1 VKSIWQLLLKLLPY
15 LSLRGR
21 IVLLCSGVT
30 QIALTGLDAVAL
42 LILASVFRFTND
54 QNAAGI
60 AINAT
65 ASSIILI
72 IGLFVIRSVLS
83 SVVSWIT
90 ITQLT
95 KEEAQISVAEFSKL
109 LRSEQPTAGNLETQ
123 FQNNVDRAPE
133 ALLKIISSIAL
144 VVSETVT
151 ALVLLGIFLKVDSLT
166 AVLAVLYFTTVVTV
180 QHRFL
185 ADKIRNQGYKF
196 VGVRNELY
204 RILNDAAN
212 LRKILLCIPTSS
224 LSSYLREYRSS
235 LARIR
240 GRIQFLQTV
249 PRYLLELTL
258 ALGIALIGG
267 VRYLTSGP
275 TQALAAIVLFAG
287 VSFRILPSVN
297 QIQTL
302 ILLVLGNLPT
312 AELLLSE
319 NHKAPAPK
327 RDTLP
332 SPESAF
338 DLIEVGFQYLNS
350 NDDGLLNINLSL
362 KKGKQ
367 YALVGPSGAG
377 KTTLVDLLLGVLVPS
392 TGDIRRALDVTV
404 FYVPQETHIANLP
417 LAENIAMSWDP
428 LEIDRPR
435 IESSLREAGLTSF
448 LNRLNDPMPLD
459 SDSLSGGE
467 KQRIGLARA
476 FYSEANFI
484 VFDEV
489 TSSLDSELE
498 SAIVNQ
504 ILELRGRVTSL
515 IISHRLTTVQQADD
529 ILYLSKGRLIGTGT
543 YRELVETLPEFRRLV
558 ELDKMTFDA

>member
-1 VKSIWQLLLKLLPY
+1 MKSIWQLLLKLLPY